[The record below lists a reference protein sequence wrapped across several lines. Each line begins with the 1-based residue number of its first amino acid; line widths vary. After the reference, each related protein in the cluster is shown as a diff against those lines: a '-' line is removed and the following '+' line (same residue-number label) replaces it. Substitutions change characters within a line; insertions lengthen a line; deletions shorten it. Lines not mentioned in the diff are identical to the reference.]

1 MTNEELLEIFEVKG
15 LYRHDKDKDIKFR
28 DVLEIKK
35 KRDGRDSVDLM
46 VVMMNPGSSEP
57 ENGNYNGEFTL
68 AKPDDTQYQIMK
80 VMCESEFKYARIVNL
95 SNIIESKSSC
105 FYKWINKNQ
114 EKYSIFDK
122 DSELH
127 KPEFHKQIVKGVPYI
142 LAWGVNY
149 SLRFLAKSALNLL
162 QDENKFFIPKREG
175 KEFQYYHPYQRYQS
189 KRDEWVTEIVKQLK
203 SRKSPK

>member
-1 MTNEELLEIFEVKG
+1 MTNEELLKIFEVKG
-15 LYRHDKDKDIKFR
+15 LYRKDKKVKLR

-35 KRDGRDSVDLM
+35 KRNGRDSVDLM

-80 VMCESEFKYARIVNL
+80 VMIDCKFKYARVVNL
-95 SNIIESKSSC
+95 SSFIESRSAE
-105 FYKWINKNQ
+105 FYKFINDKNLDT
-114 EKYSIFDK
+114 YSIFDK
-122 DSELH
+122 KSILGKQD
-127 KPEFHKQIVKGVPYI
+127 FHENLVKGVPYI

-149 SLRFLAKSALNLL
+149 SLRFLSKSALNILK
-162 QDENKFFIPKREG
+162 DENKFFIPKRGG

-203 SRKSPK
+203 SKKSPK